1 MRAFIIPGNVSH
13 LAKVGE
19 VLTDRVCGILIHQR
33 INVRDVDLSGVRL
46 RNVAGKVFTLN
57 SLTAMTAGGL
67 DEQDLSTY
75 KKWLDYI
82 LSDSR
87 VHFLATRSRFDSAF
101 NNSAA
106 IEKIAF
112 NSLLIIRKTNP
123 SCLISSSTPH
133 SLEAWVFAKCFEYL
147 ALPVSI
153 LESTP
158 VGLRSWIY
166 SGLDVQKVELQQDVD
181 GDATLE
187 ASSAKLL
194 EEQRYSKPGARDKN
208 GFPLSRIYM
217 SSVAGSHANKWWSCN
232 REARWV
238 FSGKMRSL
246 PLRLYSSRLKKILY
260 DSYRKCACEQ
270 LPPNPFV
277 VYFMHYQPERS
288 SLPIALQFS
297 QQWFAIRLLS
307 MSLPEGW
314 SLLVREHPSTWLRP
328 LDISIRT
335 KDLYQDIS
343 ALENTELVSM
353 DMDTFELIDG
363 CTAVATLTGNV
374 GFQAILRSKPAIVFG
389 LASYKDHPACF
400 SVSSYIDIV
409 AALSEIKNDG
419 LGHHFRDDAI
429 RDYLLWIERNS
440 FSVDSGETDPI
451 HPRLSLSQK
460 ISIQDS
466 DINLFSK
473 LLL

>member
-1 MRAFIIPGNVSH
+1 MRTSGGPATAKLAGCSQEKCVHYLCVYIP
-13 LAKVGE
+13 AA
-19 VLTDRVCGILIHQR
+19 
-33 INVRDVDLSGVRL
+33 L
-46 RNVAGKVFTLN
+46 RKFCT
-57 SLTAMTAGGL
+57 
-67 DEQDLSTY
+67 
-75 KKWLDYI
+75 
-82 LSDSR
+82 
-87 VHFLATRSRFDSAF
+87 
-101 NNSAA
+101 
-106 IEKIAF
+106 
-112 NSLLIIRKTNP
+112 
-123 SCLISSSTPH
+123 TPI
-133 SLEAWVFAKCFEYL
+133 VN
-147 ALPVSI
+147 AL
-153 LESTP
+153 
-158 VGLRSWIY
+158 
-166 SGLDVQKVELQQDVD
+166 
-181 GDATLE
+181 
-187 ASSAKLL
+187 ASS
-194 EEQRYSKPGARDKN
+194 
-208 GFPLSRIYM
+208 
-217 SSVAGSHANKWWSCN
+217 C
-232 REARWV
+232 
-238 FSGKMRSL
+238 
-246 PLRLYSSRLKKILY
+246 
-260 DSYRKCACEQ
+260 
-270 LPPNPFV
+270 PPNPFV

-451 HPRLSLSQK
+451 QARLRNFTEIYRRILNG
-460 ISIQDS
+460 DVT
-466 DINLFSK
+466 LH
-473 LLL
+473 